1 MMSKIQ
7 KDKYYKYI
15 IDCIDSDAYDVETTG
30 TKEKLQFLSDTFQK
44 EFGWNI
50 ERIGQYKAFQEWIQG
65 LPSVF
70 NIEFENYKILEL
82 AKKVGTLDKNATEEQ
97 EDRIIDNYWN
107 FITVLTFQL
116 FRKYKI
122 N

>member
-1 MMSKIQ
+1 MSKIQ